1 MKRLIPAAVI
11 LGLMATMAS
20 AEPIADYWK
29 APASFDAGTWVELF
43 VGGGPGKPGNTINA
57 LGSQWSLT
65 GATLQSVVASSNPAF
80 AWETTYTGAVLTLG
94 ATGPWNGGDA
104 PYSSNLGPLTVFS
117 TGNQGPDS
125 AWQMFG
131 SGLIDGTGLTVN
143 LTASFSGQFEAAAG
157 TVPGIAGKVTSAQIA
172 IVPAP
177 GAILLGT
184 FGAGLVGWLRRRK
197 TL

>member
-1 MKRLIPAAVI
+1 
-11 LGLMATMAS
+11 
-20 AEPIADYWK
+20 
-29 APASFDAGTWVELF
+29 
-43 VGGGPGKPGNTINA
+43 
-57 LGSQWSLT
+57 
-65 GATLQSVVASSNPAF
+65 
-80 AWETTYTGAVLTLG
+80 
-94 ATGPWNGGDA
+94 
-104 PYSSNLGPLTVFS
+104 
-117 TGNQGPDS
+117 
-125 AWQMFG
+125 MFG